1 MFFQM
6 FVNFLYIFSKSI
18 IIVYM
23 KKLLTTFFVLLI
35 LCPFCAADDELLDM
49 DMDIIDTPFGNRK
62 AVTQEQFDRAYKE
75 KSMPRKGLIQKF
87 KDFLN
92 RNEPE
97 NDPVLKNFKSD
108 GLGEMGMSASEI
120 ANAKPNVVLSGA
132 LIDSYGKII
141 PSGHY
146 QIVFSDKDN
155 GKTLSFMQGAT
166 LYGTLRAIDA
176 KDNWEESNEIIYAR
190 IIYPSPDVA
199 RVIFSNID
207 VCVEGFARVANPE

>member
-1 MFFQM
+1 M
-6 FVNFLYIFSKSI
+6 
-18 IIVYM
+18 
-23 KKLLTTFFVLLI
+23 
-35 LCPFCAADDELLDM
+35 
-49 DMDIIDTPFGNRK
+49 
-62 AVTQEQFDRAYKE
+62 
-75 KSMPRKGLIQKF
+75 
-87 KDFLN
+87 
-92 RNEPE
+92 
-97 NDPVLKNFKSD
+97 LKNFKSD

>member
-1 MFFQM
+1 M

-35 LCPFCAADDELLDM
+35 LCPFCAADEELLDM

-155 GKTLSFMQGAT
+155 GKTLSVMQGAT

>member
-1 MFFQM
+1 M

-23 KKLLTTFFVLLI
+23 KKLLTTVFVLLI
-35 LCPFCAADDELLDM
+35 LCPFCAADEELLDM

-97 NDPVLKNFKSD
+97 NDPALKNFKSD

-207 VCVEGFARVANPE
+207 VCVEGFARVENTE

>member
-35 LCPFCAADDELLDM
+35 LCPFCAAEEDLLDM